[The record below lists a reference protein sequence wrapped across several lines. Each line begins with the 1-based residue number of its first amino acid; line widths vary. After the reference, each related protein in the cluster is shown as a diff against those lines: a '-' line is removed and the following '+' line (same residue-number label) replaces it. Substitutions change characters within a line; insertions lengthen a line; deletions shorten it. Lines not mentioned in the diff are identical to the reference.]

1 MGTFFN
7 ENFMRLKRIPKRGVA
22 EQMRKDYNKGQEAS
36 METSEPP
43 VTPERQAVLDRMA
56 KMREAKKRV

>member
-1 MGTFFN
+1 MGDFFN
-7 ENFMRLKRIPKRGVA
+7 KMVIGLKRIPKRGVM
-22 EQMRKDYNKGQEAS
+22 EQMRKDYNKAQA
-36 METSEPP
+36 TLTTEPP